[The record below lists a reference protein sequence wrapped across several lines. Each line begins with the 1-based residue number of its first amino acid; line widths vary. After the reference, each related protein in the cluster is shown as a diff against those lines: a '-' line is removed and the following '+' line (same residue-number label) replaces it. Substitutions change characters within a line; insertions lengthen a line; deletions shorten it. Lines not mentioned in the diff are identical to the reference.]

1 MELLE
6 DEIPAI
12 SLLSMSSVM
21 TSERSLELSSV
32 VVVVVVVVAAAAAGA
47 SSVSALA
54 ASLSFLVVGFPLAIA
69 STLS

>member
-32 VVVVVVVVAAAAAGA
+32 VVVVVDVAAAAAGA

>member
-21 TSERSLELSSV
+21 TIERSLELSS

>member
-32 VVVVVVVVAAAAAGA
+32 VVVVVAAAAAGA
-47 SSVSALA
+47 SSVSALV